1 MRKHANIFKALAFG
15 LLAFAFYEVKAD
27 VGVYSLSNSSSGT
40 TQESS
45 LDSENVSGSR

>member
-27 VGVYSLSNSSSGT
+27 IPQDAQLSI
-40 TQESS
+40 QAESS
-45 LDSENVSGSR
+45 TIAPLHRIGA